1 MKKLISLALCLA
13 LILGLAACGGS
24 DFENAMTKAQ
34 KDKLREFDAAL
45 SDKNYQKRKSF
56 TERLRDCFSDK

>member
-1 MKKLISLALCLA
+1 MQVDGYSL
-13 LILGLAACGGS
+13 
-24 DFENAMTKAQ
+24 DAQ

>member
-1 MKKLISLALCLA
+1 MKNFLLTLSQ
-13 LILGLAACGGS
+13 G
-24 DFENAMTKAQ
+24 NAMTKAQ